1 MFSADELL
9 WQGDGAATGPV
20 AHAAAAEGY
29 TIPTR
34 GVTA

>member
-1 MFSADELL
+1 MFSAGELL
-9 WQGDGAATGPV
+9 WQGDGAGKMP
-20 AHAAAAEGY
+20 HAGAAEGY